1 MPATAPTRSLVSVL
15 ARARAHVITNA
26 DLYGAV
32 ARRLGGALALL
43 WAVATLLFVLVHA
56 APGDPALFLVPPVA
70 SASDLARVRADLGLD
85 RSIGAQYVGWTA
97 RLLHADLGQS
107 FAQRRP
113 VSRVLGDALPA
124 SVALGLGSLALSY
137 LAGVALGTW
146 QAVLRAGGGRRARRL
161 DALLTVMTTVA
172 YAAPSY
178 WLGLG
183 LIAIATAGAARWGV
197 PAAWRLP
204 SFGASDPAGLA
215 DGWDAIADRARH
227 AVLPLIVLT
236 AVGAAGVA
244 RYARASVGEVLAADF
259 VRTARAKGLAPG
271 SVYGRHALR
280 AALPPLVVLFALALP
295 GVVAGS
301 VFVESVFAWPGVGR
315 VVVQAIAARD
325 YPVVLGAALLYAAAT
340 IAANLAADLILP
352 RVDPRRR
359 GSPSA

>member
-1 MPATAPTRSLVSVL
+1 MPFLV
-15 ARARAHVITNA
+15 A
-26 DLYGAV
+26 
-32 ARRLGGALALL
+32 ARRLAGALAGALALV

-56 APGDPALFLVPPVA
+56 APGDPAAFLVPPGAGAAEV
-70 SASDLARVRADLGLD
+70 ARVRAELGVD
-85 RSIGAQYVGWTA
+85 RPIGAQYVRWTA
-97 RLLHADLGQS
+97 RLLRGDLGES

-113 VSRVLGDALPA
+113 VARVLGDALPA
-124 SVALGLGSLALSY
+124 SAALGLGSLALSY
-137 LAGVALGTW
+137 VVGVGLGTW
-146 QAVLRAGGGRRARRL
+146 QVALRSRGDRRGRRA
-161 DALLTVMTTVA
+161 DAALTAATTVA

-183 LIAIATAGAARWGV
+183 LVAAATAGAARWGV

-204 SFGASDPAGLA
+204 SFGASDPAGLTTGA
-215 DGWDAIADRARH
+215 AAVADRARH
-227 AVLPLIVLT
+227 AVLPLFVLT

-244 RYARASVGEVLAADF
+244 RYARSAVGEVLAGDF
-259 VRTARAKGLAPG
+259 VRTARAKGLGPRLVFG
-271 SVYGRHALR
+271 VHALR

-325 YPVVLGAALLYAAAT
+325 YPVVLGAALLYAIAT
-340 IAANLAADLILP
+340 IAANLAADALLP

-359 GSPSA
+359 GIHDA